1 MSSSKAKKLFRKVKK
16 TLKFRRQISIYS
28 YLGYANG
35 TKFYIKG
42 RVLQDP
48 RIEILEGQSRLKTL
62 YNNYKRF
69 ESDEVE
75 GAVLLIKLEGQAF
88 TVVSDKEGYFDLE
101 GTMDHAFEAKNQNTW
116 IPYQIQL
123 KDSLAQSEG
132 QILLPA
138 KNRDYGIISDVD
150 DTVLQ
155 TFTTSRLRLKMIYA
169 TFFLSPYKRLPMEGI
184 QEVYQEFEKGSSG
197 QNAHPIFYVSNSP
210 WNIYDSIYTFL
221 KIKKFPKGPIFL
233 RDYGT
238 HMLKKKKEADIHKLR
253 TIRHIMEMYPR
264 LPFLM
269 MGDTASEDADFYL
282 KFADEF
288 PDRVKAIYIRNTKD
302 TSNARR
308 IAKMIQSRTDVNIVM
323 VKKSA
328 EIIEHAKVHGFM
340 A

>member
-1 MSSSKAKKLFRKVKK
+1 MSSSKAKKIFRKVKK
-16 TLKFRRQISIYS
+16 TLKFRRQISIQS

-35 TKFYIKG
+35 DRFYIKG

-48 RIEILEGQSRLKTL
+48 RIEILEGQSRLKTF
-62 YNNYKRF
+62 YNNFKRF

-75 GAVLLIKLEGQAF
+75 GAELLIKVQGQSF
-88 TVVSDKEGYFDLE
+88 VVVSDKEGYFDLE
-101 GTMDHAFEAKNQNTW
+101 GELEQAFEAKDQTSW
-116 IPYQIQL
+116 ITYQIQL
-123 KDSLAQSEG
+123 KDNSAQTEG

-155 TFTTSRLRLKMIYA
+155 TFATSRLRLKMIYA

-184 QEVYQEFEKGSSG
+184 QEVYQAFEKGASG

-221 KIKKFPKGPIFL
+221 TIKKFPKGPIFL
-233 RDYGT
+233 RDYGA

-253 TIRHIMEMYPR
+253 TIRHIMELYPG

-269 MGDTASEDADFYL
+269 LGDTASEDADFYL

-288 PDRVKAIYIRNTKD
+288 PGRVKAIYIRHTKD
-302 TSNARR
+302 TANARR
-308 IAKMIQSRTDVNIVM
+308 IAKIVQSRSDVNIVM

-328 EIIEHAKVHGFM
+328 EIIEHARAHGFI
-340 A
+340 